1 LYTLWIP
8 GEEHLHEVYSD
19 FLKVLSFRLR
29 KNAETISHSKISH
42 KALIDNLRCILCLL
56 NFEVVWV
63 AELTTHYVFRV
74 FARLC
79 RLQPPTQNFLFIALS
94 EFLVN
99 FRIHTY
105 IIITFLTYSN
115 SSDVVTQPYSNVPK
129 SISIVPRSISIVPK
143 LIRQNQIH
151 TELIPNSYL
160 VYRTSTEF
168 VFILPN

>member
-42 KALIDNLRCILCLL
+42 KAIIDNLRCILWLL

-63 AELTTHYVFRV
+63 AEQTTHYVFRV

-105 IIITFLTYSN
+105 NHNVFNIQQFLRCGYAAVFERTQIDFNRTQIDFNRTQINPAKSN
-115 SSDVVTQPYSNVPK
+115 S
-129 SISIVPRSISIVPK
+129 
-143 LIRQNQIH
+143 
-151 TELIPNSYL
+151 
-160 VYRTSTEF
+160 YRTHTEF
-168 VFILPN
+168 VFSLPN